1 MKFSP
6 LSLEGLVLIEPN
18 VKADARGYFFESYH
32 RLRFETAGLDLHF
45 VQDNESC
52 SAKGTL
58 RGLHYQLPPFEQG
71 KLVRVSKGAAIDV
84 MVDIRKNSMT
94 FGKHCK
100 VLLDDVSRN
109 ILWIPPGFA
118 HGFVSLSDNTLF
130 LYKCTN
136 YYNQASER
144 GIAWND
150 PELNIEWEIETPLVS
165 EKDRN
170 LPTLKDI
177 ELVF

>member
-1 MKFSP
+1 MRFST
-6 LSLEGLVLIEPN
+6 LSLEGLILIEPN
-18 VKADARGYFFESYH
+18 VKKDARGYFFESYH
-32 RLRFETAGLDLHF
+32 KLRFEKAGLDLNF

-52 SAKGTL
+52 SSKGTL

-84 MVDIRKNSMT
+84 MVDIRKNSAT

-100 VLLDDVSRN
+100 VLLDDVKRN
-109 ILWIPPGFA
+109 MLWIPPGFA
-118 HGFVSLSDNTLF
+118 HGFLSLTDNTLF

-136 YYNQASER
+136 YYDQASER

-150 PELNIEWEIETPLVS
+150 PELNIDWEIESPLVS

-170 LPTLKDI
+170 LPVLKDM
-177 ELVF
+177 ELIF